1 MSGEPTKEQLPGEL
15 RRALDA
21 MSDEALQAASHTFIE
36 SGLDPNRGGASL
48 DETLVNLTHARDV
61 LSGALDTGKFV
72 QSPLRIQHDLY
83 GQVQA
88 LDGQLAK
95 LAKGKDAL
103 SALQAGVEK
112 LNEEVW
118 QYRLLDVSS
127 DGALGFHA
135 RMNQLKSHEALI
147 RKAVRAAGEFD
158 GLLQNADRMIESIT
172 ERATEIAAERAS
184 TAELVTQLQTI
195 LRESTE
201 ISQKMATLGTQ
212 AARQESIATK
222 QLIAA
227 RQAFAETEAVATK
240 SKGAQATID
249 AGRDTFKKLTA
260 HAQQVVATT
269 ESAAKASLTKQ
280 LQEFTAKSE
289 AAVAGFA
296 TESAASLAAG
306 NDELKRLVA
315 HLDELEDQVEKAM
328 ERATGAS
335 LFQAFQRRQLDM
347 LGAKKF
353 WGNAL
358 GLSVLVLLAVV
369 GYFVYTLPLVTAYD
383 AAFYTRL
390 SIVIPVTWVVGFC
403 SFRYSRER
411 KRAREFNE
419 SLPPSL
425 QAQAG

>member
-1 MSGEPTKEQLPGEL
+1 V
-15 RRALDA
+15 R
-21 MSDEALQAASHTFIE
+21 
-36 SGLDPNRGGASL
+36 
-48 DETLVNLTHARDV
+48 
-61 LSGALDTGKFV
+61 
-72 QSPLRIQHDLY
+72 
-83 GQVQA
+83 A
-88 LDGQLAK
+88 LDGQLTK
-95 LAKGKDAL
+95 LVAGKDVL

-118 QYRLLDVSS
+118 QYRLLDLSS
-127 DGALGFHA
+127 EGALGFHA

-147 RKAVRAAGEFD
+147 RKAARAAGEFD
-158 GLLQNADRMIESIT
+158 GLLKDADRMIGSIS
-172 ERATEIAAERAS
+172 ERAAEIAAERAS
-184 TAELVTQLQTI
+184 TGELVTQLQTI

-212 AARQESIATK
+212 AAPQESIATK

-240 SKGAQATID
+240 SKEAQATID
-249 AGRDTFKKLTA
+249 AGRDTFKKLTVQ
-260 HAQQVVATT
+260 AQQIVATT
-269 ESAAKASLTKQ
+269 ESAAKAALTKQ
-280 LQEFTAKSE
+280 LQEFTARSE

-296 TESAASLAAG
+296 TESATSLAAG

-315 HLDELEDQVEKAM
+315 HLDELEDQVEQAM

-353 WGNAL
+353 WGTAL
-358 GLSVLVLLAVV
+358 ALSVVVLLAAV
-369 GYFVYTLPLVTAYD
+369 GYFVYSLSFVTAYD

-390 SIVIPVTWVVGFC
+390 SIVIPLTGVVGFC
-403 SFRYSRER
+403 GFRYSRGR